1 MSSISSVSSSTSPNV
16 TQPANRNPFAQIG
29 SDFLAIGS
37 ALQSGTLTDAQ
48 NALATFQQSVSNN
61 LQNTATQLFSGNS
74 QASTAYQ
81 NLVNALNSGDSSGAQ
96 QAYSNLLATLKNSSS
111 TQATSSAHH
120 GHHHHHHGEGSSTSS
135 ASASS
140 TSSTGTSQGTAS
152 SFVGGTN
159 SGSATDRDG
168 DNDESSLNAM
178 A

>member
-48 NALATFQQSVSNN
+48 NALATFQQSVSTN
-61 LQNTATQLFSGNS
+61 LQNTAAQLFSGNS
-74 QASTAYQ
+74 QASSAYQ
-81 NLVNALNSGDSSGAQ
+81 NLVNALNSGNSSGAQ
-96 QAYSNLLATLKNSSS
+96 QAYSNLLGAMQSSPS

-120 GHHHHHHGEGSSTSS
+120 GRHHHHHGAGSSTTS

-140 TSSTGTSQGTAS
+140 TSSTGTSQGAGS
-152 SFVGGTN
+152 SSTGGTN

>member
-1 MSSISSVSSSTSPNV
+1 MSSISSVSSSASPNV
-16 TQPANRNPFAQIG
+16 IPPANRNPFAQIG

-48 NALATFQQSVSNN
+48 NALAAFQQSVSNN
-61 LQNTATQLFSGNS
+61 LQNTAAQLFSGNS

-81 NLVNALNSGDSSGAQ
+81 NLVSDLNSGNSSGAQ
-96 QAYSNLLATLKNSSS
+96 QAYSSLLAAMKSSSS

-120 GHHHHHHGEGSSTSS
+120 GHHHHHHGAGSSTSS
-135 ASASS
+135 ASVGS
-140 TSSTGTSQGTAS
+140 TSSTGASQGTAS
-152 SFVGGTN
+152 SFIGGTN